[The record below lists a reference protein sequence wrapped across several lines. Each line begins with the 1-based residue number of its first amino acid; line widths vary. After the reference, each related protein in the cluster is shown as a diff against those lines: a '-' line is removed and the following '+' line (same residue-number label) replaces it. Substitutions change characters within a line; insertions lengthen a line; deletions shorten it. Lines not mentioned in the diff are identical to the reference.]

1 MTIDDVKTLREEF
14 LAFAETVETHM
25 FTLIMLIHNR
35 LDHSIENCE
44 TMSQEEQKEM
54 FRVVY
59 KIMGKNVLNYK

>member
-25 FTLIMLIHNR
+25 FPLIMLIHNR
-35 LDHSIENCE
+35 LDHSIENFE
-44 TMSQEEQKEM
+44 TMSQEEQKAI

>member
-14 LAFAETVETHM
+14 LAFAETAETHM
-25 FTLIMLIHNR
+25 FPLIMLIHNR
-35 LDHSIENCE
+35 LDHSIENFE
-44 TMSQEEQKEM
+44 TMSQEEQKAM

>member
-25 FTLIMLIHNR
+25 FPLIMLIHNR
-35 LDHSIENCE
+35 LDHSIENFE
-44 TMSQEEQKEM
+44 TMSQKEQKAM

-59 KIMGKNVLNYK
+59 KIMGKDVLNYK

>member
-25 FTLIMLIHNR
+25 FPLIMLIHNR
-35 LDHSIENCE
+35 LDYSIENFE
-44 TMSQEEQKEM
+44 TMSQEEQKAM

-59 KIMGKNVLNYK
+59 KIMGKDVLNYK

>member
-25 FTLIMLIHNR
+25 FPLIMLIHNR
-35 LDHSIENCE
+35 LDHSIENFE
-44 TMSQEEQKEM
+44 TMSQEEQKAM

>member
-25 FTLIMLIHNR
+25 FPLIMLIHNR
-35 LDHSIENCE
+35 LDYSIENFE
-44 TMSQEEQKEM
+44 TMSQEEQKAM